1 MIIIKKENYL
11 DILDSKQD
19 FLIAKKDKKKKGF
32 IYEFDFKTQ
41 TGNELSISE
50 INELINTFS
59 FFSKI
64 GKNRDGVRFTVHFTK
79 MASESL
85 INFDSKYFKI
95 MIGLTAK
102 RTLSEVEEN
111 VLKLFSDSGFSDFV
125 ILNKRIVNNKNDV
138 SVEEYLRTANMFIQ
152 NEFPEHYVQQ
162 ITFEGKKD
170 KYQVIDSSEVIIAPK
185 SAIISDDSD
194 AEYTVTN

>member
-1 MIIIKKENYL
+1 MGL
-11 DILDSKQD
+11 S
-19 FLIAKKDKKKKGF
+19 
-32 IYEFDFKTQ
+32 
-41 TGNELSISE
+41 TGE

-79 MASESL
+79 MASDSL

-95 MIGLTAK
+95 MIGLTTK

-111 VLKLFSDSGFSDFV
+111 VLKLFSESEFSNFI

-138 SVEEYLRTANMFIQ
+138 SVEEYLKIANLFIKK
-152 NEFPEHYVQQ
+152 EFPEHYVQQ

-170 KYQVIDSSEVIIAPK
+170 KYQVIDSSEVIIEPK
-185 SAIISDDSD
+185 SSIISTDS
-194 AEYTVTN
+194 YGKFN